1 VPGSL
6 GLVHRTWCVVL
17 YVIMKSITE
26 KLNFIRSIFGE
37 YSLSRGGTDAA
48 VRCPSCKAAPG
59 KRKLSIRLDN
69 DFYHCW
75 VCGIKGRNLASLL
88 RKFARPETVTA
99 YERDFLGVES
109 TGTSSDEVE
118 KIFLPKDFMLIMNA
132 VEKTDD
138 PDFIACLNYL
148 KRRGLSERDIWFFKV
163 GVSNQMNYRRRV
175 IIPSFDADG
184 NLNFLVSRSV
194 DDHVIP
200 KYLNCNVDRNSIIFN
215 ELNVDWRKPIIIVEG
230 PFDMIKAGHNAVP
243 LLGSGLAYESRL
255 FKAIAKKQPTV
266 YLALDKDASRK
277 SQIIAKNI
285 AAFGCPVFKVSI
297 GDYND
302 VGEMTHAEFT
312 ARLQD
317 AIPWSG
323 WSQVSEKISSVT
335 SNSIL

>member
-1 VPGSL
+1 
-6 GLVHRTWCVVL
+6 
-17 YVIMKSITE
+17 MKSITE

-37 YSLSRGGTDAA
+37 YSISRGGTDAA

-75 VCGIKGRNLASLL
+75 VCGIKGRNLVNLL
-88 RKFARPETVTA
+88 KKFARSEDIST

-109 TGTSSDEVE
+109 TSATNNEAE

-132 VEKTDD
+132 IEKTND

-148 KRRGLSERDIWFFKV
+148 KRRGLSERDIWFFKI
-163 GVSNQMNYRRRV
+163 GVSNQTNYRRR
-175 IIPSFDADG
+175 ILIPSFDEIG

-194 DDHVIP
+194 DGHIIP

-215 ELNVDWRKPIIIVEG
+215 ELNIDWRKPIIIVEG
-230 PFDMIKAGHNAVP
+230 PFDMIKAGSNAVP

-255 FKAIAKKQPTV
+255 FKTIAEKQSTV

-285 AAFGCPVFKVSI
+285 AAFGCPVFKVTI
-297 GDYND
+297 DDYND
-302 VGEMTHAEFT
+302 VGEMTHAEFIT
-312 ARLQD
+312 RLQ
-317 AIPWSG
+317 AATSWTG
-323 WSQVSEKISSVT
+323 WSHVSEKISSVT